1 MEKTKD
7 ELKRTRCEREV
18 EVNSARIFF
27 RASNMRSI
35 TSREALRASQVH
47 IRFSNP
53 GKQLGH
59 KSIAPTVKCLQIRV
73 AMEFADRAHVHVH
86 SAI

>member
-7 ELKRTRCEREV
+7 EPKRTRCEREV

-35 TSREALRASQVH
+35 TSVAGAYSFFDSGEGSR
-47 IRFSNP
+47 SN
-53 GKQLGH
+53 
-59 KSIAPTVKCLQIRV
+59 
-73 AMEFADRAHVHVH
+73 
-86 SAI
+86 